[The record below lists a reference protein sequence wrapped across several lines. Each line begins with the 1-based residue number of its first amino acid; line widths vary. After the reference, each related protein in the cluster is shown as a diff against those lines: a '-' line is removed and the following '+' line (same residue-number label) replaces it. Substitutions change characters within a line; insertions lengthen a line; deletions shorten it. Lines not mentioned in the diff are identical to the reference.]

1 MLTNED
7 KEKKIKEKKFLQR
20 RSVICIII
28 TVLIFCGFA
37 KYFSIVLNVSA
48 SSWVI
53 VINIFLPAF
62 VFIPS
67 GTSLG

>member
-28 TVLIFCGFA
+28 TVLIFCGFGVQLF
-37 KYFSIVLNVSA
+37 KWQILEGDNYREIEIGRA
-48 SSWVI
+48 SCRERV
-53 VINIFLPAF
+53 
-62 VFIPS
+62 
-67 GTSLG
+67 